1 MTLHDA
7 GAIVAAGSWGFFTIM
22 FDTFL
27 AFAARGL
34 TQASWGTWIV
44 YLLILTQLT
53 IFTVTLYLHRSQT
66 HRGVDFHPLLAHGFR
81 FWSWLTTGMV
91 TREWVAIHRKHH
103 AKVETAEDPHSP
115 QIHGIHKVF
124 WQGVE
129 LYRIASENHQDMEK
143 YGRGAPDDWIERTLY
158 TPHAYWGPA
167 LMAII
172 DFVLFGAVGIVL
184 WTIQMLWIP
193 FWAAGF
199 VNGIGHWWGYRNFE
213 SADTSTNVSPWGVWI
228 GGEELHNNHH
238 AFPSS
243 AKFALRKWEFDIGWA
258 AIRVLEKLRLAKVL
272 RVAPTLD
279 IRANVSLPDTETV
292 KALLAHRFHV
302 MSDYFRGVIA
312 PTLREEAAHAG
323 AGLKALPRRLRKALG
338 NGGRWLDA
346 ASRER
351 MAAFTDKYPRLRT
364 VCEFRA
370 RLAELTERNGRN
382 AEGMLEALREWCRE
396 AEATGIRTLA
406 EFAARLKGYK
416 LAGEAG

>member
-1 MTLHDA
+1 MPY
-7 GAIVAAGSWGFFTIM
+7 
-22 FDTFL
+22 TFIDL
-27 AFAARGL
+27 AARGL

-44 YLLILTQLT
+44 YMLVVTQLT

-66 HRGVDFHPLLAHGFR
+66 HRGVDFHPWLAHFFR

-91 TREWVAIHRKHH
+91 TKEWVAIHRKHH
-103 AKVETAEDPHSP
+103 AKVETEEDPHSP
-115 QIHGIHKVF
+115 QVYGIRKVF
-124 WQGVE
+124 WDGVG
-129 LYRIASENHQDMEK
+129 LYRDAAGVPDDMEK
-143 YGRGAPDDWIERTLY
+143 YGRGTPDDWIERHVYGKHPYSGPTLMLLISF
-158 TPHAYWGPA
+158 A
-167 LMAII
+167 
-172 DFVLFGAVGIVL
+172 LFGVVGAAL
-184 WTIQMLWIP
+184 WAIQMMWIP

-199 VNGIGHWWGYRNFE
+199 VNGVGHWWGYRNFE
-213 SADTSTNVSPWGVWI
+213 SADTSTNLSPWGLWI

-243 AKFALRKWEFDIGWA
+243 AKFALRRFEFDIGWA
-258 AIRVLEKLRLAKVL
+258 AIRLFKALRLATVL

-279 IRANVSLPDTETV
+279 VRPNMNLPDADTV
-292 KALLAHRFHV
+292 KALLSHRFHV

-312 PTLREEAAHAG
+312 PTLREEASSAG
-323 AGLKALPRRLRKALG
+323 AGIKALPRRLRRALG

-351 MAAFTDKYPRLRT
+351 MTAFTDKHPRLRT

-382 AEGMLEALREWCRE
+382 AEGMVEALKDWCRE

-406 EFAARLKGYK
+406 DFAARLKGYR
-416 LAGEAG
+416 LAGEHH

>member
-1 MTLHDA
+1 MSDTL
-7 GAIVAAGSWGFFTIM
+7 IS
-22 FDTFL
+22 L
-27 AFAARGL
+27 AARGL

-44 YLLILTQLT
+44 YMLVVTQLT
-53 IFTVTLYLHRSQT
+53 IFAVTLYLHRNQT
-66 HRGVDFHPLLAHGFR
+66 HRGVDFHPVVAHFFR

-91 TREWVAIHRKHH
+91 TKEWVAIHRKHH
-103 AKVETAEDPHSP
+103 AKVETEEDPHSP
-115 QIHGIHKVF
+115 QIYGIKKVF
-124 WQGVE
+124 WDGVG
-129 LYRIASENHQDMEK
+129 LYRDASENDDDMEK
-143 YGRGAPDDWIERTLY
+143 YGRGTPEDWIERHLY
-158 TPHAYWGPA
+158 SAHPYWGPT
-167 LMAII
+167 LMLIVSL
-172 DFVLFGAVGIVL
+172 FLFGVVGAAL
-184 WTIQMLWIP
+184 WAIQMMWIP

-213 SADTSTNVSPWGVWI
+213 SADTSTNLSPWGVWI

-243 AKFALRKWEFDIGWA
+243 AKFALRKFEFDIGWA
-258 AIRVLEKLRLAKVL
+258 AIRLFEMVGLAKVL

-279 IRANVSLPDTETV
+279 IRPNVNLPDTETV

-312 PTLREEAAHAG
+312 PTLRDEAANAG
-323 AGLKALPRRLRKALG
+323 AGIKALPRKLRRALG

-351 MAAFTDKYPRLRT
+351 LTAFTDKHPQLRT

-370 RLAELTERNGRN
+370 RLAALTERNGRN
-382 AEGMLEALREWCRE
+382 VDGMVEALKEWCGE

-406 EFAARLKGYK
+406 EFAARLKGYR
-416 LAGEAG
+416 LAGDHA

>member
-1 MTLHDA
+1 MLDTL
-7 GAIVAAGSWGFFTIM
+7 
-22 FDTFL
+22 L

-34 TQASWGTWIV
+34 TQASWGTWIAYTLV
-44 YLLILTQLT
+44 VTQLT
-53 IFTVTLYLHRSQT
+53 IFSVTLYLHRSQT
-66 HRGVDFHPLLAHGFR
+66 HRGVDFHPVLAHFFR

-91 TREWVAIHRKHH
+91 TKEWVAIHRKHH
-103 AKVETAEDPHSP
+103 AKVETEEDPHSP
-115 QIHGIHKVF
+115 QIYGIRKVF
-124 WQGVE
+124 WEGVE
-129 LYRIASENHQDMEK
+129 LYRDASHRRDDMEK
-143 YGRGAPDDWIERTLY
+143 YGRGTPDDWIERHVYSANPYLGPTLMV
-158 TPHAYWGPA
+158 
-167 LMAII
+167 LI
-172 DFVLFGAVGIVL
+172 DLALFGAVGGVI
-184 WTIQMLWIP
+184 WAIQMLWIP

-243 AKFALRKWEFDIGWA
+243 AKFALRKWEVDIGWG
-258 AIRVLEKLRLAKVL
+258 AIRLFEMLHLATVL

-279 IRANVSLPDTETV
+279 LRPNMHLPDGDTV

-302 MSDYFRGVIA
+302 MSDYFRGVIM
-312 PTLREEAAHAG
+312 PTLREDAANAVG
-323 AGLKALPRRLRKALG
+323 GVKALPRKLRKALG

-346 ASRER
+346 SSRER
-351 MAAFTDKYPRLRT
+351 MNAFTQDHPKLAT

-370 RLAELTERNGRN
+370 RLAALIDGRNGD
-382 AEGMLEALREWCRE
+382 ALLDSLKQWCHE

-416 LAGEAG
+416 LVGEQA

>member
-1 MTLHDA
+1 MPD
-7 GAIVAAGSWGFFTIM
+7 
-22 FDTFL
+22 FL
-27 AFAARGL
+27 IAFAARGL
-34 TQASWGTWIV
+34 TQASWATWIIFV
-44 YLLILTQLT
+44 LVVTQLT

-66 HRGVDFHPLLAHGFR
+66 HRGVDFHPVLAHFFR

-115 QIHGIHKVF
+115 QVYGINKVF
-124 WQGVE
+124 WDGVG
-129 LYRIASENHQDMEK
+129 LYREAAANADDMEK
-143 YGRGAPDDWIERTLY
+143 YGRGTPDDWIERRLY
-158 TPHAYWGPA
+158 SRHPYWGPT

-172 DFVLFGAVGIVL
+172 DIALFGAVGVAI
-184 WTIQMLWIP
+184 WAIQMMWIP

-199 VNGIGHWWGYRNFE
+199 VNGLGHWWGYRNFE
-213 SADTSTNVSPWGVWI
+213 SADTSTNLSPWGLWI

-243 AKFALRKWEFDIGWA
+243 AKFALRKWELDIGWG
-258 AIRVLEKLRLAKVL
+258 AIRLAQMLGLATVL

-279 IRANVSLPDTETV
+279 IRPNMQIPDTDTV

-312 PTLREEAAHAG
+312 PTLREEAGQAG
-323 AGLKALPRRLRKALG
+323 AGIKALPRKLRRALG
-338 NGGRWLDA
+338 DGGRWLDA
-346 ASRER
+346 TSRER
-351 MAAFTDKYPRLRT
+351 LLAVTEQYPTLRT

-370 RLAELTERNGRN
+370 RLAAITERNGRN
-382 AEGMLEALREWCRE
+382 AEAMLEALKVWCRE

-406 EFAARLKGYK
+406 DFAARLKGYRV
-416 LAGEAG
+416 AGQHG